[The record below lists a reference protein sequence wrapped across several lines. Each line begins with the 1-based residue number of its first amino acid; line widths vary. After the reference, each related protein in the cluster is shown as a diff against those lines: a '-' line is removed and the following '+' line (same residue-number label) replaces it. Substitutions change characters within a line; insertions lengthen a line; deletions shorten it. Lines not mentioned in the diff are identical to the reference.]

1 MNYVL
6 QLMSMKVDPV
16 VFSYQ
21 SLQKC
26 MAFQRQT
33 EFYQK
38 NVGKRENGSLSDSA

>member
-21 SLQKC
+21 YTKKLKIKL
-26 MAFQRQT
+26 
-33 EFYQK
+33 YPYLLL
-38 NVGKRENGSLSDSA
+38 V